1 MKRVL
6 LHLIVGMLVAYTATA
21 QKAPYSVRMAESFMT
36 WHKDSIMVKEN
47 KPASWDYEQGLM
59 YKAIEKVWNR
69 TGNGK
74 YYEYVRRDMDRYVQK
89 DGSIRTYKYDDFNLD
104 NIPTG
109 RALLSL
115 YQQT

>member
-6 LHLIVGMLVAYTATA
+6 LHLIIGMLVAYTATA

-74 YYEYVRRDMDRYVQK
+74 YFEYVRRDMDRYVQK
-89 DGSIRTYKYDDFNLD
+89 MAAFVRINTTILTLIIFLRVVLC
-104 NIPTG
+104 
-109 RALLSL
+109 
-115 YQQT
+115 